1 MFIVTYAV
9 NLFGGSPSF
18 PVTFIT
24 DQRTIMKTRIT
35 ELFGITYPI
44 QCGGMLWLAKPEL
57 AAAISNAGAM
67 GNLTSGNYNSGNELK
82 NAITKT
88 RELTDK
94 PFIVNITTM
103 PSIRLPVE
111 LLQEFF
117 RICCDMKV
125 KAIEIAGAPV
135 DKFLGTEFIP
145 MAKAADVKVVHK
157 VGTVR
162 HAIHA
167 EKVGYDA
174 VTVAGF
180 EEGGFPH
187 KDNVSTMIL
196 LPKVAEA
203 VSLPI
208 MATGGMV
215 DGKSMAAAFAL
226 GADGVMMATR
236 FLATKESGVH
246 PNIYQ
251 TLIEKNEAD
260 TVLALRTLLGGLG
273 LQVRALRNEIIR
285 KIEEV
290 EQGGGDLT
298 ALLPLISGERAKT
311 VWKEGNAEE
320 AMLTIGQSV
329 GRITD
334 IPSVNE
340 LIPRMMD
347 EARKAV
353 KASMGKLGMIGD

>member
-1 MFIVTYAV
+1 
-9 NLFGGSPSF
+9 
-18 PVTFIT
+18 
-24 DQRTIMKTRIT
+24 MKTRIT
-35 ELFGITYPI
+35 DLFGISYPI
-44 QCGGMLWLAKPEL
+44 QCGGMLWIATPEL
-57 AAAISNAGAM
+57 AASISNAGAM
-67 GNLTSGNYNSGNELK
+67 GNLTSGNYNAGDDLK
-82 NAITKT
+82 NAIDQT
-88 RELTDK
+88 RALTDK

-103 PSIRLPVE
+103 PSIRLPVS
-111 LLQEFF
+111 LLQDYF
-117 RICCDMKV
+117 RICCEKKV

-135 DKFLGTEFIP
+135 DRFLGQEFIP
-145 MAKAADVKVVHK
+145 MAKVAGVKVIHK
-157 VGTVR
+157 VGTVK
-162 HAIHA
+162 HAVHA
-167 EKVGYDA
+167 EKAGYDA

-203 VSLPI
+203 VNLPI
-208 MATGGMV
+208 LAAGGMV
-215 DGKSMAAAFAL
+215 DGKSLAAALSL
-226 GADGVMMATR
+226 GADGMMMATR

-246 PNIYQ
+246 PNIYK
-251 TLIEKNEAD
+251 TLIEKNEYD
-260 TVLALRTLLGGLG
+260 TVLALKTLLGGLG

-290 EQGGGDLT
+290 EQGGGDLA
-298 ALLPLISGERAKT
+298 ALLPLISGERAKA

-340 LIPRMMD
+340 LIPRIMD
-347 EARKAV
+347 EARQAV
-353 KASMGKLGMIGD
+353 QSSMAKLGIKRT